1 VLYPVQV
8 LLAVLE
14 GDLFDGIAKSL
25 SLDGGKLKLR
35 GRWLPRSITC
45 LRGHQIDLLCE
56 EYGLTYSKGP
66 CTPRRAT
73 PSFSKVG
80 KDGEGSFITQRD
92 KDEALVSES

>member
-1 VLYPVQV
+1 M
-8 LLAVLE
+8 LE

-73 PSFSKVG
+73 SKFSNAG
-80 KDGEGSFITQRD
+80 KDGEGRLIAQWD
-92 KDEALVSES
+92 IDEAVVSQS